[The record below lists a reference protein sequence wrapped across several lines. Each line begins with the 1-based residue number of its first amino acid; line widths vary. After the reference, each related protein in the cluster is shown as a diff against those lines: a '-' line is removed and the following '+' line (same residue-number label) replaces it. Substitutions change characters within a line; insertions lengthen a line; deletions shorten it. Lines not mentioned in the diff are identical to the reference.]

1 MSGKIGARNEM
12 FPLFAPADVSRG
24 VAASDAIAPAV
35 SSPVN
40 EEMNKTKPCGG
51 AVTYFDANNRM
62 TLVLTTHIVEKM
74 EG

>member
-1 MSGKIGARNEM
+1 M
-12 FPLFAPADVSRG
+12 FAPADVSQE
-24 VAASDAIAPAV
+24 VAAAEAIVPTV

-40 EEMNKTKPCGG
+40 AEMNRTKPRGG

-62 TLVLTTHIVEKM
+62 TLVLTTRIAEKM

>member
-1 MSGKIGARNEM
+1 MSGKIDARNKI
-12 FPLFAPADVSRG
+12 FSLFAPVDVSQG
-24 VAASDAIAPAV
+24 VAAAGAISPAV

-40 EEMNKTKPCGG
+40 AEMNKTKPYGG